1 MMGTG
6 IAYAAALYGMNV
18 TLIDKDIE
26 VAKKGIND
34 IDQIL
39 LLGLRRGKI
48 TEEQKKEVLDRIT
61 PSNSYEDLK
70 AVNLVIEA
78 VFEDIEIKEKVLN
91 QIQNNIGQDTII
103 ASNTSTLPI
112 SELAKSVNNQEKF
125 IGIHFF
131 SPVHKMNLV
140 EIIKGNNTSQK
151 SIAKAFDFVRVIKKT
166 PIIIPILSNPG

>member
-6 IAYAAALYGMNV
+6 IAYTAALNGMNV

-48 TEEQKKEVLDRIT
+48 TEELKKEVLDRIT

-78 VFEDIEIKEKVLN
+78 VFEEIEIK
-91 QIQNNIGQDTII
+91 
-103 ASNTSTLPI
+103 
-112 SELAKSVNNQEKF
+112 
-125 IGIHFF
+125 
-131 SPVHKMNLV
+131 
-140 EIIKGNNTSQK
+140 
-151 SIAKAFDFVRVIKKT
+151 
-166 PIIIPILSNPG
+166 